1 MATAL
6 VGATPV
12 FADID
17 SETLTVTAETAEAA
31 VNSASVIVN
40 GNVACAKE
48 LKGKIAKIATTIW
61 AKVLVR
67 KNFTML
73 LDIIFKL
80 FLKKFGTKVTI
91 ILMESGI
98 LTQKKR

>member
-1 MATAL
+1 MYL
-6 VGATPV
+6 SSQSQPPSESNIPEPPKWIPFLLESQYGAFFPFT
-12 FADID
+12 
-17 SETLTVTAETAEAA
+17 ETADAT

-80 FLKKFGTKVTI
+80 F
-91 ILMESGI
+91 
-98 LTQKKR
+98 